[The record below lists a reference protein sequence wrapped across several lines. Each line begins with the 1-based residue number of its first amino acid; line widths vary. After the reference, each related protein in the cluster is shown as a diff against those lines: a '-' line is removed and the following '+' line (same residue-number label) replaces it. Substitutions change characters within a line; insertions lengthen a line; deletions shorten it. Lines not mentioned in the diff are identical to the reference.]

1 MKEAIGPQIAR
12 HLNESIGGIIT
23 EVVKEF
29 VRFMEEFMKF
39 QAGNAEEKAG
49 GLEVNQDFEFQI
61 GDLTSQIMA
70 GGAIGGTVTA
80 AAGYTT
86 AVVAFEMSGGAF
98 LTGGL
103 LTVGSA
109 AGAAISSIS
118 WTKKTAIDEMAKSLS
133 DEICDVSKYKM
144 IYDS

>member
-1 MKEAIGPQIAR
+1 
-12 HLNESIGGIIT
+12 
-23 EVVKEF
+23 
-29 VRFMEEFMKF
+29 
-39 QAGNAEEKAG
+39 
-49 GLEVNQDFEFQI
+49 
-61 GDLTSQIMA
+61 MA

-118 WTKKTAIDEMAKSLS
+118 WSKKTAIDEMAKSLS